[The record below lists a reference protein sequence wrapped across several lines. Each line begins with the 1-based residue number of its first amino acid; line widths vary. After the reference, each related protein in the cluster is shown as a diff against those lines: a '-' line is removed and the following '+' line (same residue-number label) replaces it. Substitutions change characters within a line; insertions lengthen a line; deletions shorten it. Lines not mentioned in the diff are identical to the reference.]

1 MKLRLKGILVGT
13 LILIFATAGLG
24 ISQDKEKEQVSMKDW
39 TKILE
44 SKVAEQVGDKGIIN
58 YEDQYI
64 EVVGIGAPPER
75 YYGKPQARPMCLR
88 AAETVAKRDLLEIVQ
103 GVRIDSETL
112 VKDYVVESDTI
123 RATVSGLVKNA
134 QRVGEPVY
142 LSDGT
147 CEVKVRM
154 YMKGPFMQ
162 TIIPK
167 AITDD
172 KKTDTPP
179 PKVKTIPTPKSE
191 DIFTGLVVDARGLGA
206 RPAMSP
212 KIFDE
217 EGREVY
223 GTLVVSKEYA
233 VQQGISG
240 YARDLSAAQ
249 GNPRVTNN
257 PLTVKALSA
266 EGTGKSDLKI
276 SNADANKIR
285 TVKENLTFLQKC
297 RVMIV
302 LD

>member
-1 MKLRLKGILVGT
+1 MKFKPIWVLVG
-13 LILIFATAGLG
+13 LLVLLLATAGMG
-24 ISQDKEKEQVSMKDW
+24 ICQDKEKEQVSMKDW

-123 RATVSGLVKNA
+123 KATVNGLVKNA

-154 YMKGPFMQ
+154 YMKGPLMQ
-162 TIIPK
+162 TLLPK
-167 AITDD
+167 AIADD

-179 PKVKTIPTPKSE
+179 PKVKAVPAAKSE

-217 EGREVY
+217 DGREVY

-233 VQQGISG
+233 IQQGISG

-249 GNPRVTNN
+249 ANPRVTNN
-257 PLTVKALSA
+257 PLTVKAISA

-285 TVKENLTFLQKC
+285 LVKENLSFLQKC

>member
-1 MKLRLKGILVGT
+1 MKIKPVLALVAVFTISLIMSGIAFGE
-13 LILIFATAGLG
+13 
-24 ISQDKEKEQVSMKDW
+24 EKEQVSMKDW

-142 LSDGT
+142 MSDGT
-147 CEVKVRM
+147 CEVRVRM
-154 YMKGPFMQ
+154 YMKGSLMQ
-162 TIIPK
+162 AIIPK
-167 AITDD
+167 AIADD

-179 PKVKTIPTPKSE
+179 PKVKVVPTPPGGE
-191 DIFTGLVVDARGLGA
+191 IYTGLVVDARGLGA

-217 EGREVY
+217 NGREVY
-223 GTLVVSKEYA
+223 GTLVVNKEYA

-249 GNPRVTNN
+249 ANPRVTNN
-257 PLTVKALSA
+257 PITVKAISA
-266 EGTGKSDLKI
+266 EGPGKSDLKI
-276 SNADANKIR
+276 NNEDANKIR

>member
-1 MKLRLKGILVGT
+1 MKFKLAATLVVILAVV
-13 LILIFATAGLG
+13 LVTAGIG
-24 ISQDKEKEQVSMKDW
+24 TCEEKDQVSLKDW

-44 SKVAEQVGDKGIIN
+44 SKVAESVGDKGIIN

-64 EVVGIGAPPER
+64 EIVGIGAPPER
-75 YYGKPQARPMCLR
+75 YYGKPQARPMCVR
-88 AAETVAKRDLLEIVQ
+88 AAETVAKRDLLEIVE

-123 RATVSGLVKNA
+123 RATVNGLVKNA

-142 LSDGT
+142 MSDGT

-162 TIIPK
+162 AILPK
-167 AITDD
+167 AIADD

-179 PKVKTIPTPKSE
+179 PKIKAKPVSPGGEIY
-191 DIFTGLVVDARGLGA
+191 TGLVVDARGLGA

-217 EGREVY
+217 QGREVY
-223 GTLVVSKEYA
+223 GSLVVSKEYA
-233 VQQGISG
+233 VQQGICG

-249 GNPRVTNN
+249 SNPRVTNN

-276 SNADANKIR
+276 SNEDANKIR
-285 TVKENLTFLQKC
+285 AAKENLTFLQKC
-297 RVMIV
+297 RVMVV